1 MKTIAAG
8 SKVSTGYYFNI
19 NRWELTFVKPDLA
32 LPTGADSFLKLPMV
46 AVLAAAPVLG
56 LLMVMFLPFIGIAL
70 TVGLVAKKVTASVQH
85 AFYGVAALVQ
95 PPMATGAAYLTGEKP
110 TAEASA
116 KADSKSLDALEG
128 EIAAR
133 RNEKK

>member
-8 SKVSTGYYFNI
+8 TKVTTGYYFNLS
-19 NRWELTFVKPDLA
+19 RWELTHVKPDAA
-32 LPTGADSFLKLPMV
+32 LPAGTDSFLKLPMV
-46 AVLAAAPVLG
+46 LVLAAAPVLG

-70 TVGLVAKKVTASVQH
+70 TVGLIAKKVGASIQH
-85 AFYGVAALVQ
+85 AFYGVAAVVQ

-110 TAEASA
+110 AEEASQ
-116 KADSKSLDALEG
+116 KSESDSLAALES

-133 RNEKK
+133 REKK

>member
-8 SKVSTGYYFNI
+8 TQVTTGYYFNL
-19 NRWELTFVKPDLA
+19 NRWELTHVAPQSA
-32 LPTGADSFLKLPMV
+32 LPTGTDAFLKLPMV

-56 LLMVMFLPFIGIAL
+56 LLMVMFLPFIGFAL
-70 TVGLVAKKVTASVQH
+70 TVGLIAKKVGASVQR
-85 AFYGVAALVQ
+85 AFYGVAAVVQ

-110 TAEASA
+110 ADEAAHRTESENLA
-116 KADSKSLDALEG
+116 ALES

-133 RNEKK
+133 REKK